1 MITHGRRLVFLR
13 AAWVTEK
20 RAIVARVRLVFLL
33 LCTEL
38 VGVVGVAIQCTLRF
52 VLALLA
58 VLRRRFSLIATVA
71 GRVGRGVLLRSAL
84 RLRLI

>member
-1 MITHGRRLVFLR
+1 MITHGRRLVFLH

-20 RAIVARVRLVFLL
+20 RAIVARVPLGFLL

-38 VGVVGVAIQCTLRF
+38 VGVVGIAIQCTLRL

-58 VLRRRFSLIATVA
+58 VLRRRVALMATVA
-71 GRVGRGVLLRSAL
+71 GRVGRGVLLRSTL
-84 RLRLI
+84 LLRLI